1 VTETTADPAA
11 GSGLLRSSS
20 TMAVGTVLSR
30 LTGFARSFVIVAAVG
45 TGLLGDAYATAFT
58 IPTVL
63 YFLLIGGAL
72 NAVFIPQL
80 VRHMK
85 DDSDNGLAYAQRLLT
100 LVALV
105 LLVISIVAVA
115 CAPLLMRLYGISDA
129 VPAQYDVAVTFA
141 RYTLPGILFYGIF
154 VMFQQVLTS
163 RDSFA
168 PPMFA
173 PILNNIVVI
182 ATGMA
187 FLYAVGFPAR
197 APEPDQIT
205 PSEQALLGIGTLLGV
220 VVQAVVL
227 VPALRR
233 VGFRW
238 RPRFDFRRAGLG
250 RAGSLAG
257 WTFLYVL
264 INQVSLLVIIR
275 IANPVAAEGAVL
287 SGGPDSVGEAGY
299 AAYQNAYLLF
309 ILPHGI
315 ATVSVATALLPR
327 ISRHAHDNRL
337 DLLREDLT
345 AGLRLACVV
354 LVPSSVFFVLF
365 GVAIGPALY
374 GFANGAFIG
383 ALLAVFALGLVPFS
397 SVYILHRAFYAQ
409 EDTRAVALLGLVVN
423 VVNVSASLLFS
434 SLLPSAKV
442 LGLALGSSLSYAVGL
457 WLSRRLLS
465 RRIGSLRDPTTSRV
479 YRRIFA
485 ASIVAALPAAAVEV
499 GLILL
504 LDRGR
509 VTVLVATVLAGIL
522 YVITYVAVCR
532 ALAVREVRELT
543 SMIGGR
549 LRRASG

>member
-1 VTETTADPAA
+1 MTDITASGTGPA
-11 GSGLLRSSS
+11 LLRSSS
-20 TMAVGTVLSR
+20 TMAVGTILSR
-30 LTGFARSFVIVAAVG
+30 LTGFARSYVIVAAVG

-85 DDSDNGLAYAQRLLT
+85 DDADQGLAYAQRLLT
-100 LVALV
+100 LVTIILV
-105 LLVISIVAVA
+105 VISIVAVA
-115 CAPLLMRLYGISDA
+115 CAPFIMRLYGISDA

-163 RDSFA
+163 RESFA
-168 PPMFA
+168 APMFA

-182 ATGMA
+182 ATGIA
-187 FLYAVGFPAR
+187 FLYAVGFPTR

-205 PSEQALLGIGTLLGV
+205 SSEAALLGIGTLLGV
-220 VVQAVVL
+220 VAQTVVL
-227 VPALRR
+227 VPSLRR

-238 RPRFDFRRAGLG
+238 RPRFDYRGAGLG
-250 RAGSLAG
+250 RAGNLAA

-264 INQVSLLVIIR
+264 VNQVSLLVIIR
-275 IANPVAAEGAVL
+275 IANTVATDAAL
-287 SGGPDSVGEAGY
+287 SDNAEAGY

-315 ATVSVATALLPR
+315 ATVSIATALLPR
-327 ISRHAHDNRL
+327 ISRHAADNRL
-337 DLLREDLT
+337 DMLRDDLT
-345 AGLRLACVV
+345 AGLRLAAVV

-374 GFANGAFIG
+374 GFANGASIG

-397 SVYILHRAFYAQ
+397 SFYILHRAFYAQ
-409 EDTRAVALLGLVVN
+409 EDTRAVALLGLAVN

-434 SLLPSAKV
+434 SLLPSVKV
-442 LGLALGSSLSYAVGL
+442 LGLALGFALSYTVGL
-457 WLSRRLLS
+457 WLSRRVLS
-465 RRIGSLRDPTTSRV
+465 RRIGSLRDATT
-479 YRRIFA
+479 RRTYWRILG
-485 ASIVAALPAAAVEV
+485 ASLAAAVLAGSV
-499 GLILL
+499 QIGLL
-504 LDRGR
+504 LLLGGGR
-509 VTVLVATVLAGIL
+509 VQILVATIVAGIL
-522 YVITYVAVCR
+522 YVGTYVIVCR
-532 ALAVREVRELT
+532 TLDVREVRELT
-543 SMIGGR
+543 NLIGGR
-549 LRRASG
+549 LLRR

>member
-1 VTETTADPAA
+1 MTETAA
-11 GSGLLRSSS
+11 EIAGAGLLRSSG
-20 TMAVGTVLSR
+20 TMAVGTTLSR
-30 LTGFARSFVIVAAVG
+30 LTGFARSYVIVAAVG

-85 DDSDNGLAYAQRLLT
+85 DDADNGLAYAQRLLT
-100 LVALV
+100 LVTIVLV
-105 LLVISIVAVA
+105 VISIVAVA
-115 CAPLLMRLYGISDA
+115 CAPLIIRLYGISDA
-129 VPAQYDVAVTFA
+129 VPAQYDVAVAFA
-141 RYTLPGILFYGIF
+141 RYTLPGILFYGVF

-168 PPMFA
+168 VPMFA
-173 PILNNIVVI
+173 PILNNLVVI
-182 ATGMA
+182 ATGLA

-205 PSEQALLGIGTLLGV
+205 AAEQAILGIGTLLGV
-220 VVQAVVL
+220 IVQTVAL
-227 VPALRR
+227 VPSLRR

-238 RPRFDFRRAGLG
+238 RPRFDFRGAGLG
-250 RAGSLAG
+250 RAGSLAT
-257 WTFLYVL
+257 WTFFYVL
-264 INQVSLLVIIR
+264 INQVTLLVIIR
-275 IANPVAAEGAVL
+275 IANTVAAEGAV
-287 SGGPDSVGEAGY
+287 SGGAEAGY

-327 ISRHAHDNRL
+327 ISRHAADHRL
-337 DLLREDLT
+337 DLLKDDLT
-345 AGLRLACVV
+345 AGLRLASVV

-365 GVAIGPALY
+365 GIAIGPALY

-397 SVYILHRAFYAQ
+397 SFYILHRAFYAQ
-409 EDTRAVALLGLVVN
+409 EDTRAVALLGLAVNAVN
-423 VVNVSASLLFS
+423 VTASLLFS

-442 LGLALGSSLSYAVGL
+442 LGLALGSSLSYTVGL
-457 WLSRRLLS
+457 WLSRRVLS
-465 RRIGSLRDPTTSRV
+465 RRIGSLHDATTRRT
-479 YRRIFA
+479 YRRIFV
-485 ASIVAALPAAAVEV
+485 ASVLAALPAATVEV

-504 LDRGR
+504 FDRSR
-509 VTVLVATVLAGIL
+509 VIVLIATILAGVL
-522 YVITYVAVCR
+522 YVGTYVVVCR
-532 ALAVREVRELT
+532 VLNVQEVRELT
-543 SMIGGR
+543 KMISGR
-549 LRRASG
+549 LLRR

>member
-1 VTETTADPAA
+1 VTETAA
-11 GSGLLRSSS
+11 EIAGAGLLRSSG
-20 TMAVGTVLSR
+20 TMAVGTTLSR
-30 LTGFARSFVIVAAVG
+30 LTGFARSYVIVAAVG

-85 DDSDNGLAYAQRLLT
+85 DDADNGLAYAQRLLT
-100 LVALV
+100 LVTVVLV
-105 LLVISIVAVA
+105 VISIVAVA
-115 CAPLLMRLYGISDA
+115 CAPLIIRLYGISDA
-129 VPAQYDVAVTFA
+129 VPAQYDVAVAFA
-141 RYTLPGILFYGIF
+141 RYTLPGILFYGVF

-168 PPMFA
+168 APMFA
-173 PILNNIVVI
+173 PILNNLVVI
-182 ATGMA
+182 ATGLA

-205 PSEQALLGIGTLLGV
+205 AAEQAILGIGTLLGV
-220 VVQAVVL
+220 IVQTVAL
-227 VPALRR
+227 VPSLRR

-238 RPRFDFRRAGLG
+238 RPRFDFRGAGLG
-250 RAGSLAG
+250 RAGSLAT
-257 WTFLYVL
+257 WTFFYVL
-264 INQVSLLVIIR
+264 INQVTLLVIIR
-275 IANPVAAEGAVL
+275 IANTVAAEGAV
-287 SGGPDSVGEAGY
+287 SGGAEAGY

-327 ISRHAHDNRL
+327 ISRHAADHRL
-337 DLLREDLT
+337 DLLKGDLT
-345 AGLRLACVV
+345 AGLRLASVV

-365 GVAIGPALY
+365 GIAIGPALY

-397 SVYILHRAFYAQ
+397 SFYILHRAFYAQ
-409 EDTRAVALLGLVVN
+409 EDTRAVALLGLAVNAVN
-423 VVNVSASLLFS
+423 VTASLLFS

-442 LGLALGSSLSYAVGL
+442 LGLALGSSLSYTVGL
-457 WLSRRLLS
+457 WLSRRVLS
-465 RRIGSLRDPTTSRV
+465 RRIGSLHDAATRRT
-479 YRRIFA
+479 YRRIFV
-485 ASIVAALPAAAVEV
+485 ASVLAALPAAAVEV

-504 LDRGR
+504 FDRSR
-509 VTVLVATVLAGIL
+509 VIVLIATILAGVL
-522 YVITYVAVCR
+522 YVGTYVVVCR
-532 ALAVREVRELT
+532 ALNVHEVRELT
-543 SMIGGR
+543 KMISGR
-549 LRRASG
+549 LLRR

>member
-1 VTETTADPAA
+1 MTDITASGTGPA
-11 GSGLLRSSS
+11 LLRSSS
-20 TMAVGTVLSR
+20 TMAVGTILSR
-30 LTGFARSFVIVAAVG
+30 LTGFARSYVIVAAVG

-85 DDSDNGLAYAQRLLT
+85 DDADQGLAYAQRLLT
-100 LVALV
+100 LVTIILV
-105 LLVISIVAVA
+105 VISIVAVA
-115 CAPLLMRLYGISDA
+115 CAPFIMRLYGISDA
-129 VPAQYDVAVTFA
+129 VPAQYDVAVAFA

-163 RDSFA
+163 RESFA
-168 PPMFA
+168 APMFA

-182 ATGMA
+182 ATGIA

-205 PSEQALLGIGTLLGV
+205 SSEAALLGIGTLLGV
-220 VVQAVVL
+220 VAQTVVL
-227 VPALRR
+227 VPSLRR

-238 RPRFDFRRAGLG
+238 RPRFDYRGAGLG
-250 RAGSLAG
+250 RAGNLAA

-264 INQVSLLVIIR
+264 VNQVSLLVIIR
-275 IANPVAAEGAVL
+275 IANTVATDAAL
-287 SGGPDSVGEAGY
+287 SDNAEAGY

-315 ATVSVATALLPR
+315 ATVSIATALLPR
-327 ISRHAHDNRL
+327 ISRHAADNRL
-337 DLLREDLT
+337 DMLRDDLT
-345 AGLRLACVV
+345 AGLRLAAVV

-374 GFANGAFIG
+374 GFANGASIG

-397 SVYILHRAFYAQ
+397 SFYILHRAFYAQ
-409 EDTRAVALLGLVVN
+409 EDTRAVALLGLAVN

-434 SLLPSAKV
+434 SLLPTVKV
-442 LGLALGSSLSYAVGL
+442 LGLALGFALSYTVGL
-457 WLSRRLLS
+457 WLSRRVLS
-465 RRIGSLRDPTTSRV
+465 RRIGSLRDATT
-479 YRRIFA
+479 RRTYWRILG
-485 ASIVAALPAAAVEV
+485 ASIAAAVLAGSV
-499 GLILL
+499 QIGLL
-504 LDRGR
+504 LLLGGGR
-509 VTVLVATVLAGIL
+509 VQILVATIVAGIL
-522 YVITYVAVCR
+522 YVGTYVIVCR
-532 ALAVREVRELT
+532 TLDVREVRELT
-543 SMIGGR
+543 NLIGGR
-549 LRRASG
+549 LLRR

>member
-1 VTETTADPAA
+1 VTETTAEPTASSA

-20 TMAVGTVLSR
+20 TMAVGTILSR

-85 DDSDNGLAYAQRLLT
+85 DDADNGLAYAQRLLT
-100 LVALV
+100 LVTLV
-105 LLVISIVAVA
+105 LLVISIGAVA
-115 CAPLLMRLYGISDA
+115 AAPLLMRVYGISDA

-173 PILNNIVVI
+173 PILNNVVVI

-187 FLYAVGFPAR
+187 FLAAVGFPAR
-197 APEPDQIT
+197 APAPDQVT
-205 PSEQALLGIGTLLGV
+205 PAEQALLGIGTLLGV

-238 RPRFDFRRAGLG
+238 RPRFDFRHGGLG
-250 RAGSLAG
+250 RAGGLAG
-257 WTFLYVL
+257 WTFFYVL
-264 INQVSLLVIIR
+264 VNQLSLLVIIR
-275 IANPVAAEGAVL
+275 IANTVAAEGAL
-287 SGGPDSVGEAGY
+287 TDNGAEAGY

-327 ISRHAHDNRL
+327 ISRHAADNRL
-337 DLLREDLT
+337 DLLRDDLT
-345 AGLRLACVV
+345 AGLRLASVV

-365 GVAIGPALY
+365 GIAIGPALY

-409 EDTRAVALLGLVVN
+409 EDTRAVALLGLIIN

-442 LGLALGSSLSYAVGL
+442 LGLALGSSLAYAVGL

-465 RRIGSLRDPTTSRV
+465 RRMGSLRDPTTRRV
-479 YRRIFA
+479 YRRIA
-485 ASIVAALPAAAVEV
+485 VASIVAAVPAAAVEV
-499 GLILL
+499 ALVLL
-504 LDRGR
+504 LGNGR

-522 YVITYVAVCR
+522 YVGTYVVVCR
-532 ALAVREVRELT
+532 ALAVREVHELT
-543 SMIGGR
+543 SMMGGR
-549 LRRASG
+549 LRRAAG

>member
-1 VTETTADPAA
+1 MTDVTASGTGPA
-11 GSGLLRSSS
+11 LLRSSS
-20 TMAVGTVLSR
+20 TMAVGTILSR
-30 LTGFARSFVIVAAVG
+30 LTGFARSYVIVAAVG

-85 DDSDNGLAYAQRLLT
+85 DDADQGLAYAQRLLT
-100 LVALV
+100 LVTIILV
-105 LLVISIVAVA
+105 VISIVAVA
-115 CAPLLMRLYGISDA
+115 CAPFIMRLYGISDA

-163 RDSFA
+163 RESFA
-168 PPMFA
+168 APMFA

-182 ATGMA
+182 ATGIA
-187 FLYAVGFPAR
+187 FLYAVGFPTR

-205 PSEQALLGIGTLLGV
+205 SSEAALLGIGTLLGV
-220 VVQAVVL
+220 VAQTVVL
-227 VPALRR
+227 VPSLRR

-238 RPRFDFRRAGLG
+238 RPRFDYRGAGLG
-250 RAGSLAG
+250 RAGNLAA

-264 INQVSLLVIIR
+264 VNQVSLLVIIR
-275 IANPVAAEGAVL
+275 IANTVATDAAL
-287 SGGPDSVGEAGY
+287 SDNAEAGY

-315 ATVSVATALLPR
+315 ATVSIATALLPR
-327 ISRHAHDNRL
+327 ISRHAADNRL
-337 DLLREDLT
+337 DMLRDDLT
-345 AGLRLACVV
+345 AGLRLAAVV

-374 GFANGAFIG
+374 GFANGASIG

-397 SVYILHRAFYAQ
+397 SFYILHRAFYAQ
-409 EDTRAVALLGLVVN
+409 EDTRAVALLGLAVN

-434 SLLPSAKV
+434 SLLPSVKV
-442 LGLALGSSLSYAVGL
+442 LGLALGFALSYTVGL
-457 WLSRRLLS
+457 WLSRRVLS
-465 RRIGSLRDPTTSRV
+465 RRIGSLRDATT
-479 YRRIFA
+479 RRTYWRILG
-485 ASIVAALPAAAVEV
+485 ASLAAAVLAGSV
-499 GLILL
+499 QIGLL
-504 LDRGR
+504 LLLGGGR
-509 VTVLVATVLAGIL
+509 VQILVATIVAGIL
-522 YVITYVAVCR
+522 YVGTYVIVCR
-532 ALAVREVRELT
+532 TLDVREVRELT
-543 SMIGGR
+543 NLIGGR
-549 LRRASG
+549 LLRR

>member
-1 VTETTADPAA
+1 MTDITASGTGPA
-11 GSGLLRSSS
+11 LLRSSS
-20 TMAVGTVLSR
+20 TMAVGTILSR
-30 LTGFARSFVIVAAVG
+30 LTGFARSYVIVAAVG

-85 DDSDNGLAYAQRLLT
+85 DDADQGLAYAQRLLT
-100 LVALV
+100 LVTIILV
-105 LLVISIVAVA
+105 VISIVAVA
-115 CAPLLMRLYGISDA
+115 CAPFIMRLYGISDA
-129 VPAQYDVAVTFA
+129 VPAQYDVAVAFA

-163 RDSFA
+163 RESFA
-168 PPMFA
+168 APMFA

-182 ATGMA
+182 ATGIA

-205 PSEQALLGIGTLLGV
+205 SSEAALLGIGTLLGV
-220 VVQAVVL
+220 VAQTVVL
-227 VPALRR
+227 VPSLRR

-238 RPRFDFRRAGLG
+238 RPRFDYRGAGLG
-250 RAGSLAG
+250 RAGNLAA

-264 INQVSLLVIIR
+264 VNQVSLLVIIR
-275 IANPVAAEGAVL
+275 IANTVATDAAL
-287 SGGPDSVGEAGY
+287 SDNAEAGY

-315 ATVSVATALLPR
+315 ATVSIATALLPR
-327 ISRHAHDNRL
+327 ISRHAADNRL
-337 DLLREDLT
+337 DMLRDDLT
-345 AGLRLACVV
+345 AGLRLAAVV

-374 GFANGAFIG
+374 GFANGASIG

-397 SVYILHRAFYAQ
+397 SFYILHRAFYAQ
-409 EDTRAVALLGLVVN
+409 EDTRAVALLGLAVN

-434 SLLPSAKV
+434 SLLPTVKV
-442 LGLALGSSLSYAVGL
+442 LGLALGFALSYTVGL
-457 WLSRRLLS
+457 WLSRRVLS
-465 RRIGSLRDPTTSRV
+465 RRIGSLRDATT
-479 YRRIFA
+479 RRTYWRILG
-485 ASIVAALPAAAVEV
+485 ASIAAAV
-499 GLILL
+499 
-504 LDRGR
+504 
-509 VTVLVATVLAGIL
+509 LAGSVQIGL
-522 YVITYVAVCR
+522 LSCSAAAGSRSWWPRSWPASC
-532 ALAVREVRELT
+532 T
-543 SMIGGR
+543 SAPM
-549 LRRASG
+549 